1 MSNELARTYAAD
13 PRNGTMTAASLDDG
27 AGYLSTAELKAIVGG
42 KSDGTGGIAA
52 TTGSNGQGTV
62 WDAIHYA
69 AYRMFWY

>member
-1 MSNELARTYAAD
+1 MTNPLNHAHSADQRNDTRTSN
-13 PRNGTMTAASLDDG
+13 LDDG
-27 AGYLSTAELKAIVGG
+27 AGYLSTGELDAIVGG

-69 AYRMFWY
+69 AYKMFWY